1 MARQGDFDDEEPTIT
16 DGTPLTESGE
26 ITPLEVRRCTD
37 CGNVIFDDAFDEP
50 AAAVASGLFAG
61 KQCMRAHDGHWAYCA
76 NYSPTHGKFVYLVP
90 R

>member
-1 MARQGDFDDEEPTIT
+1 MDGEFDTPTE
-16 DGTPLTESGE
+16 L
-26 ITPLEVRRCTD
+26 RRCTD

-76 NYSPTHGKFVYLVP
+76 NYSPTHGKFTYLVP